1 MIYFCIYDTVF
12 FTGGST
18 GSFLV
23 LSWCNPGDFQI
34 QGISK
39 SQVAQLV
46 VGDILE
52 SFLIDD
58 FF

>member
-1 MIYFCIYDTVF
+1 MYIETDTVF